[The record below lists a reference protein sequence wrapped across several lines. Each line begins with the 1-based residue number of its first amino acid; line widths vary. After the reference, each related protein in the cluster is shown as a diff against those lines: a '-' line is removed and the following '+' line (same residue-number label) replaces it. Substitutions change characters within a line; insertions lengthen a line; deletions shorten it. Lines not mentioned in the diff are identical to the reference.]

1 MAQKITLG
9 AILILG
15 LLIIFYHE
23 GVIEQ
28 VRTWIEPKD
37 ARETIAKLTSFKGKV
52 RFKQPKSLKYNNVK
66 NDLSLKNQDTL
77 TTDIDSTAR
86 VVFADGFELEINP
99 NSMIIIEKPKVSST
113 GAVQITFLRGDY
125 TVVNEGSGEAGKIVI
140 ATKDNKFQDVAGRPP
155 LEPIKIRIREEP
167 QIEKSVKLEEKEQK
181 PILPPA
187 LEKPTLPKKRKVR
200 ETLPDEYIASVVN
213 NQKPFFN
220 RCYAQ
225 HLRLNPDSRGQIN
238 LAFTIDPQGTVTAV
252 NLINS
257 TMGDPALD
265 RCTMSVLERC
275 RFRTY
280 DGDPIV
286 VNYPINF
293 E

>member
-1 MAQKITLG
+1 MVQRIVLASL
-9 AILILG
+9 LILG

-23 GVIEQ
+23 TVIEQ
-28 VRTWIEPKD
+28 VRSVFEPAD
-37 ARETIAKLTSFKGKV
+37 NRDNVATLTTYKGKV
-52 RFKQPKSLKYNNVK
+52 RYKLPKSLKYNNVRE
-66 NDLSLKNQDTL
+66 NLSLKDQDTL
-77 TTDIDSTAR
+77 TTDADSTAR
-86 VVFADGFELEINP
+86 VVFSDGFELEINP
-99 NSMIIIEKPKVSST
+99 NSMIIIEKPKISST

-140 ATKDNKFQDVAGRPP
+140 ASKDKKFQDVAGRPP
-155 LEPIKIRIREEP
+155 LEPIKIKIQEEP
-167 QIEKSVKLEEKEQK
+167 QIEKGVKLEEQK
-181 PILPPA
+181 PVLPPIV
-187 LEKPTLPKKRKVR
+187 EKTPIPKKKKQR

-238 LAFTIDPQGTVTAV
+238 LAFTIDDQGKVTAV
-252 NLINS
+252 NLVNS
-257 TMGDPALD
+257 TMGDPQLD
-265 RCTMSVLERC
+265 RCTMAVLERC
-275 RFRTY
+275 RFRPY